1 MMVVKREVYLQM
13 LIDRMNNGAIKVI
26 TGLRRSGKSTLL
38 FNIFYDHLIS
48 IGINPNNI
56 IKIDLDSEQYEDLLD
71 YKKLG
76 QYIRSKINETEQFYI
91 FLDEVQFCK
100 NFEKVLNGL
109 NRNENLDI
117 YVTGSN
123 SKFLSTDILTE
134 FRGRGDEVRVYP
146 LSFSEYYSAL
156 TNVEF
161 SVAFNDYL
169 IYGGLPRMLA
179 LKTEQQ
185 KSKYLTDLFKE
196 TYLKDIVDRNHLRG
210 EETLD
215 KLIDILASSV
225 GSLTSPNKLSKT
237 ASSVLGKN
245 ISDKTIRTYINHLKN
260 SFLINDA
267 QRYDIKGKQYLSS
280 LQKIYYAD
288 LGLRNAR
295 LNFRQNEQ
303 PHLMENLIYNELLY
317 RGYNVDVGVVEI
329 NEKVDGKYTQ
339 KQIEIDFVC
348 NQGSKRYYIQSAY
361 ALPSESKT
369 NQELRPLLNVNDFFK
384 KIIIVRE
391 DIKPYSNEQGIT
403 IMGIRYFLLNNNS
416 LEF

>member
-1 MMVVKREVYLQM
+1 MIVKREVYLQM

-26 TGLRRSGKSTLL
+26 TGLRRSGKSILL
-38 FNIFYDHLIS
+38 FNIFYDYLLS
-48 IGINPNNI
+48 IGTNPNNI
-56 IKIDLDSEQYEDLLD
+56 IKIDLDSEQFEDLLN

-100 NFEKVLNGL
+100 NFEKVLNEL
-109 NRNENLDI
+109 NRYENLDI

-134 FRGRGDEVRVYP
+134 FRGRGDEIRVYP

-210 EETLD
+210 EEILD
-215 KLIDILASSV
+215 KLVDILASSV

-237 ASSVLGKN
+237 ASSVLGKS
-245 ISDKTIRTYINHLKN
+245 ISDKTIRTYIDHLKN
-260 SFLINDA
+260 AFLINEA
-267 QRYDIKGKQYLSS
+267 QRFDIKGKQYLSS

-317 RGYNVDVGVVEI
+317 RGYNVDVGIVEI
-329 NEKVDGKYTQ
+329 NEKVNGKYTQ
-339 KQIEIDFVC
+339 KQIEVDFVC

-384 KIIIVRE
+384 KIVIVRE

>member
-1 MMVVKREVYLQM
+1 MIVKREVYLQM

-123 SKFLSTDILTE
+123 SNFLSTDILTE

-196 TYLKDIVDRNHLRG
+196 TYLKDIIDRNHLRG

-237 ASSVLGKN
+237 ASSVLGKS
-245 ISDKTIRTYINHLKN
+245 ISDKTIRTYIDHLKN
-260 SFLINDA
+260 SFLINEA

-280 LQKIYYAD
+280 LQKIYYVD

-317 RGYNVDVGVVEI
+317 RGYNVDVGIVEI

-339 KQIEIDFVC
+339 KQIKIDFVC

>member
-1 MMVVKREVYLQM
+1 MIVKREVYLQM

-38 FNIFYDHLIS
+38 FNIFYNYLLS
-48 IGINPNNI
+48 IGTDSNNI

-91 FLDEVQFCK
+91 FLDEVQFCN

-123 SKFLSTDILTE
+123 SKFLTTDILTE
-134 FRGRGDEVRVYP
+134 FRGRGDEIRVYP

-185 KSKYLTDLFKE
+185 KAKYLTDLFKE

-215 KLIDILASSV
+215 NLVDILASSV

-237 ASSVLGKN
+237 ASSVLGKS
-245 ISDKTIRTYINHLKN
+245 ISDKTIRTYIDHLKN
-260 SFLINDA
+260 AFLINEA

-303 PHLMENLIYNELLY
+303 SHLMENLIYNELLY
-317 RGYNVDVGVVEI
+317 RGYNVDVGIVEI
-329 NEKVDGKYTQ
+329 NEKANGKYTQ
-339 KQIEIDFVC
+339 KQIEVDFVC

-361 ALPSESKT
+361 ALPTENKT
-369 NQELRPLLNVNDFFK
+369 NQELKPLLNVNDFFK

-403 IMGIRYFLLNNNS
+403 IMGIRYFLLSNNS

>member
-1 MMVVKREVYLQM
+1 MIVKREVYLQM

-26 TGLRRSGKSTLL
+26 TGLRRSGKSILL
-38 FNIFYDHLIS
+38 FNIFYDYLLS
-48 IGINPNNI
+48 IGTNPNNI
-56 IKIDLDSEQYEDLLD
+56 IKIDLDSEQFEDLLD

-109 NRNENLDI
+109 NRYENLDI

-134 FRGRGDEVRVYP
+134 FRGRGDEIRVYP

-156 TNVEF
+156 SNVEF

-215 KLIDILASSV
+215 KLVDILASSV

-237 ASSVLGKN
+237 ASSVLGKS
-245 ISDKTIRTYINHLKN
+245 ISDKTIRTYIDHLKN
-260 SFLINDA
+260 AFLISEA
-267 QRYDIKGKQYLSS
+267 QRFDIKGKQYLSS

-317 RGYNVDVGVVEI
+317 RGYNVDVGIVEI
-329 NEKVDGKYTQ
+329 NEKVNGKYTQ
-339 KQIEIDFVC
+339 KQIEVDFVC

-361 ALPSESKT
+361 ALPTESKT

-384 KIIIVRE
+384 KIVIVRE

>member
-1 MMVVKREVYLQM
+1 MIVKRKVYLQM

-26 TGLRRSGKSTLL
+26 TGLRRSGKSILL
-38 FNIFYDHLIS
+38 FNIFHDYLLS
-48 IGINPNNI
+48 IGTNPNNI

-109 NRNENLDI
+109 NRYENLDI

-134 FRGRGDEVRVYP
+134 FRGRGDEIRVYP

-156 TNVEF
+156 SNVEF

-215 KLIDILASSV
+215 KLVDILASSV

-237 ASSVLGKN
+237 ASSILGKS
-245 ISDKTIRTYINHLKN
+245 ISDKTIRTYIDHLKN
-260 SFLINDA
+260 AFLINEA
-267 QRYDIKGKQYLSS
+267 QRFDIKGKQYLSS

-317 RGYNVDVGVVEI
+317 RGYNVDVGIVEI
-329 NEKVDGKYTQ
+329 NEKVNGKYTQ

-361 ALPSESKT
+361 ALPTESKT

-384 KIIIVRE
+384 KIVIVRE

-403 IMGIRYFLLNNNS
+403 IIGIRYFLLNNNS

>member
-1 MMVVKREVYLQM
+1 MIVNREVYLQM

-38 FNIFYDHLIS
+38 FNIFYNYLLS
-48 IGINPNNI
+48 IGTDSNNI

-109 NRNENLDI
+109 NRYENLDI

-134 FRGRGDEVRVYP
+134 FRGRGDEIRVYP

-215 KLIDILASSV
+215 KLVDILASSI

-237 ASSVLGKN
+237 ASSVLGKS
-245 ISDKTIRTYINHLKN
+245 ISDKTIRTYIDHLKN
-260 SFLINDA
+260 AFLINEA

-303 PHLMENLIYNELLY
+303 SHLMENLIYNELLY
-317 RGYNVDVGVVEI
+317 RGYNVDVGIVEI
-329 NEKVDGKYTQ
+329 NEKANGKYTQ
-339 KQIEIDFVC
+339 KQIEVDFVC

-361 ALPSESKT
+361 ALPTENKT
-369 NQELRPLLNVNDFFK
+369 NQELKPLLNVNDFFK

-416 LEF
+416 LEM

>member
-1 MMVVKREVYLQM
+1 MIVKREVYLQM

-123 SKFLSTDILTE
+123 SKFFSTDILTE

-196 TYLKDIVDRNHLRG
+196 TYLKDIIDRNHLRG

-237 ASSVLGKN
+237 ASSVLGKS
-245 ISDKTIRTYINHLKN
+245 ISDKTIRTYIDHLKN
-260 SFLINDA
+260 SFLINEA

-280 LQKIYYAD
+280 LQKIYYVD

-339 KQIEIDFVC
+339 KQIKIDFVC

>member
-1 MMVVKREVYLQM
+1 MIVKREVYLQM

-38 FNIFYDHLIS
+38 FNIFYDYLLS
-48 IGINPNNI
+48 IGTNPNNI

-76 QYIRSKINETEQFYI
+76 QYIRSKINESEQFYI
-91 FLDEVQFCK
+91 FLDEVQFCE

-134 FRGRGDEVRVYP
+134 FRGRGDEIRIYP

-156 TNVEF
+156 NNVEF

-185 KSKYLTDLFKE
+185 KSKYLIDLFKE

-215 KLIDILASSV
+215 NLVDILASSV

-237 ASSVLGKN
+237 ASSVLGKS
-245 ISDKTIRTYINHLKN
+245 ISDKTIRTYIDHLKN
-260 SFLINDA
+260 AFLINEA
-267 QRYDIKGKQYLSS
+267 QRFDIKGKQYLSS

-317 RGYNVDVGVVEI
+317 RGYNVDVGIVEI
-329 NEKVDGKYTQ
+329 NEKVNGKYTQ

-361 ALPSESKT
+361 ALPTESKT

-384 KIIIVRE
+384 KIVIVRE

>member
-1 MMVVKREVYLQM
+1 MIVKREVYLQM

-26 TGLRRSGKSTLL
+26 TGLRRSGKSILL
-38 FNIFYDHLIS
+38 FNIFYDYLLS
-48 IGINPNNI
+48 IGTNPNNI
-56 IKIDLDSEQYEDLLD
+56 IKIDLDSEQFEDLLD

-109 NRNENLDI
+109 NRYENLDI

-134 FRGRGDEVRVYP
+134 FRGRGDEIRVYP

-156 TNVEF
+156 SNVEF

-215 KLIDILASSV
+215 KLVDILASSV

-237 ASSVLGKN
+237 ASSVLGKS
-245 ISDKTIRTYINHLKN
+245 ISDKTIRTYIDHLKN
-260 SFLINDA
+260 AFLINEA
-267 QRYDIKGKQYLSS
+267 QRFDIKGKQYLSS

-317 RGYNVDVGVVEI
+317 RGYNVDVGIVEI
-329 NEKVDGKYTQ
+329 NEKVNGKYTQ
-339 KQIEIDFVC
+339 KQIEVDFVC

-361 ALPSESKT
+361 ALPTESKT

-384 KIIIVRE
+384 KIVIVRE

>member
-1 MMVVKREVYLQM
+1 MMVKRDMYLQM
-13 LIDRMNNGAIKVI
+13 LIDRMNNGAIKII

-38 FNIFYDHLIS
+38 FKIFYDYLLS
-48 IGINPNNI
+48 IGNNPNNI
-56 IKIDLDSEQYEDLLD
+56 IKIDLDSEEYEDLLD

-76 QYIRSKINETEQFYI
+76 QYVRSKINQIDKYYV
-91 FLDEVQFCK
+91 FLDEVQLCK

-109 NRNENLDI
+109 NRIENLDI

-123 SKFLSTDILTE
+123 SKFLSSDIITE
-134 FRGRGDEVRVYP
+134 FRGRGDEIRIYP

-161 SVAFNDYL
+161 SIAFNDYL
-169 IYGGLPRMLA
+169 IYGGLPRLLA

-185 KSKYLTDLFKE
+185 KSKYLIDLFKE
-196 TYLKDIVDRNHLRG
+196 TYIKDIIDRYQLRG

-215 KLIDILASSV
+215 KLVDILASSV

-237 ASSVLGKN
+237 AMSVLGKN
-245 ISDKTIRTYINHLKN
+245 ISDKTIRTYIELLKDA
-260 SFLINDA
+260 FLINEA
-267 QRYDIKGKQYLSS
+267 KRYDIKGKQYLSS
-280 LQKIYYAD
+280 LQKFYYSD

-303 PHLMENLIYNELLY
+303 SHLMENLIYNELLY
-317 RGYNVDVGVVEI
+317 RGYNVDIGIVEI
-329 NEKVDGKYTQ
+329 NDKTNGKYAQ

-348 NQGSKRYYIQSAY
+348 NQGSKRYYIQSVY
-361 ALPSESKT
+361 ALTSENKI
-369 NQELRPLLNVNDFFK
+369 NRELRPLYNVKDFFK
-384 KIIIVRE
+384 KIVIVRD
-391 DIKPYSNEQGIT
+391 DIKPYCNEQGIT

>member
-1 MMVVKREVYLQM
+1 MIVKREVYLQM

-38 FNIFYDHLIS
+38 FNIFYDYLIS
-48 IGINPNNI
+48 IGTNPNNI

-76 QYIRSKINETEQFYI
+76 QFIRSKINETEQFYI

-134 FRGRGDEVRVYP
+134 FRGRGDEIRVYP

-185 KSKYLTDLFKE
+185 KAKYLTDLFKE

-215 KLIDILASSV
+215 NLVDILASSI

-237 ASSVLGKN
+237 SSSVLGKS
-245 ISDKTIRTYINHLKN
+245 ISDKTIRTYIDHLKN
-260 SFLINDA
+260 AFLINEV

-280 LQKIYYAD
+280 LQKIYYTD

-317 RGYNVDVGVVEI
+317 RGYNVDVGIVEI
-329 NEKVDGKYTQ
+329 NEKVNGKYTQ

-361 ALPSESKT
+361 ALPTENKT
-369 NQELRPLLNVNDFFK
+369 NQELKPLLNVNDFFK

-416 LEF
+416 LKM

>member
-1 MMVVKREVYLQM
+1 MIVKREVYLQM

-26 TGLRRSGKSTLL
+26 TGLRRSGKSILL
-38 FNIFYDHLIS
+38 FNIFYEYLLS
-48 IGINPNNI
+48 IGTNPNNI
-56 IKIDLDSEQYEDLLD
+56 IKIDLDSEQFEDLLD

-109 NRNENLDI
+109 NRYENLDI

-134 FRGRGDEVRVYP
+134 FRGRGDEIRVYP

-196 TYLKDIVDRNHLRG
+196 TYLKDIVDRNKLRG
-210 EETLD
+210 EETLN
-215 KLIDILASSV
+215 KLVDILASSV

-237 ASSVLGKN
+237 ASSVLGKS
-245 ISDKTIRTYINHLKN
+245 ISDKTIRTYIDHLKN
-260 SFLINDA
+260 AFLINEA
-267 QRYDIKGKQYLSS
+267 QRFDIKGKQYLSS

-317 RGYNVDVGVVEI
+317 RGYNVDVGIVEI
-329 NEKVDGKYTQ
+329 NEKVNGKYTQ
-339 KQIEIDFVC
+339 KQIEVDFVC
-348 NQGSKRYYIQSAY
+348 NQGCKRYYIQSAY
-361 ALPSESKT
+361 ALPTESKT

-384 KIIIVRE
+384 KIVIVRE

>member
-1 MMVVKREVYLQM
+1 MMIVKREIYLQM

-26 TGLRRSGKSTLL
+26 TGLRRSGKSILL
-38 FNIFYDHLIS
+38 FNIFYDYLLS
-48 IGINPNNI
+48 IDTNPNNI
-56 IKIDLDSEQYEDLLD
+56 IKIDLDSEQFEDLLD

-76 QYIRSKINETEQFYI
+76 KYIRSKINESEQFYI

-109 NRNENLDI
+109 NWYENLDI

-134 FRGRGDEVRVYP
+134 FRGRGDEIRVYP

-156 TNVEF
+156 NNVEF
-161 SVAFNDYL
+161 SVAFNDNL
-169 IYGGLPRMLA
+169 TYGGLPRILA

-196 TYLKDIVDRNHLRG
+196 TYLKHIVDRNHLRG

-215 KLIDILASSV
+215 KLVDILASSV

-237 ASSVLGKN
+237 SSSVLGKS
-245 ISDKTIRTYINHLKN
+245 ISDKTISTYIDHLKN
-260 SFLINDA
+260 AFLINEA
-267 QRYDIKGKQYLSS
+267 QRFDIKGKQYLSS

-317 RGYNVDVGVVEI
+317 RGYNVDVGIVEI
-329 NEKVDGKYTQ
+329 KEKVNDKYIQ
-339 KQIEIDFVC
+339 KQIEVDFVC

-403 IMGIRYFLLNNNS
+403 IMGIRYFLLYKNS

>member
-1 MMVVKREVYLQM
+1 MVVKREVYLQM

-48 IGINPNNI
+48 IGINPDNI

-196 TYLKDIVDRNHLRG
+196 TYLKDIIDRNHLRG

-237 ASSVLGKN
+237 ASSVLGKS
-245 ISDKTIRTYINHLKN
+245 ISDKTIRTYIDHLKN
-260 SFLINDA
+260 SFLINEA

-317 RGYNVDVGVVEI
+317 RGYNVDVGIVEI

-339 KQIEIDFVC
+339 KQIKIDFVC

>member
-1 MMVVKREVYLQM
+1 MVVKREVYLQM

-196 TYLKDIVDRNHLRG
+196 TYLKDIIDRNHLRG

-237 ASSVLGKN
+237 ASSVLGKS
-245 ISDKTIRTYINHLKN
+245 ISDKTIRTYIDHLKN
-260 SFLINDA
+260 SFLINEA

-317 RGYNVDVGVVEI
+317 RGYNVDVGIVEI

-339 KQIEIDFVC
+339 KQIKIDFVC